1 MNHAHTLQSLYDR
14 EINFCIST
22 FFDEGFAVA
31 LGDETNGF
39 KARATVDRY
48 DDAIRWLRSKPQFTF
63 LLRPPMNSFQALCKA
78 TGFFT
83 TASHAYHCRSYKLTT
98 GSGKERKANFYV

>member
-1 MNHAHTLQSLYDR
+1 MKRYQISFYTEQMNHAHTLQSLYDR

-48 DDAIRWLRSKPQFTF
+48 DDAIRWLQE
-63 LLRPPMNSFQALCKA
+63 QAAVHFPTEA
-78 TGFFT
+78 TN
-83 TASHAYHCRSYKLTT
+83 
-98 GSGKERKANFYV
+98 E

>member
-1 MNHAHTLQSLYDR
+1 
-14 EINFCIST
+14 
-22 FFDEGFAVA
+22 
-31 LGDETNGF
+31 
-39 KARATVDRY
+39 
-48 DDAIRWLRSKPQFTF
+48 
-63 LLRPPMNSFQALCKA
+63 MNSFRALCKA